1 MAEFFLALELA
12 IAAAAFLSGYLWW
25 RASRRRLRRVSRHEI
40 LDHAD
45 INRIVTNLNRRVR
58 SASTGNRKVGT
69 PIERTPPLSSKVDIG
84 EPPPSTENS

>member
-25 RASRRRLRRVSRHEI
+25 GASRRRLRRVSRHEI

-45 INRIVTNLNRRVR
+45 INRIVTNLNRTQILNSR
-58 SASTGNRKVGT
+58 AACATALAAALAGT
-69 PIERTPPLSSKVDIG
+69 HVLIG
-84 EPPPSTENS
+84 TVA